1 MVLESAPA
9 KSFIL
14 LRLNYNS
21 CTTIDMILYFIVG
34 KRGRYSHEKKAQV
47 LSRIQ
52 TQSSDSNSPD
62 SSTSSNEKDPMYIS
76 ENEMDNRA
84 KPPNFANREVQ
95 HPAGSIKSALSR
107 DEMDNVVKK
116 LVDMNRTL
124 YRWTTEE
131 HFLQDIE
138 SLCAQYLVNFVI
150 SIMFKL
156 I

>member
-1 MVLESAPA
+1 M
-9 KSFIL
+9 
-14 LRLNYNS
+14 
-21 CTTIDMILYFIVG
+21 G

-47 LSRIQ
+47 LGRTQ
-52 TQSSDSNSPD
+52 TQSIDSNSPD
-62 SSTSSNEKDPMYIS
+62 SSTSANENDPMSKS
-76 ENEMDNRA
+76 EKEMDNRT
-84 KPPNFANREVQ
+84 KPPNFANTEVR
-95 HPAGSIKSALSR
+95 HPADSTKSAISE

-131 HFLQDIE
+131 NFVQDIE